1 MFHIGI
7 AVQHP
12 PLPEPHQLS
21 ELGIDFIRQCLDI
34 DPDKRPSAEE
44 LMLHPWIQ
52 EATAQISAAYE
63 EESTPPGSYSK
74 GTGSPAYDDSSYS
87 QEPEGNS
94 GTIAEEDEG
103 EEEEYNHQGEDGDY
117 AQEEDQEEG
126 YDADGIAEVPQEDYF
141 GDDSAGTRTYGED
154 AEQSYEASNG
164 ELGSLEEEPEEEEEG
179 N

>member
-63 EESTPPGSYSK
+63 EESTPPGSYIRSD
-74 GTGSPAYDDSSYS
+74 TSYS
-87 QEPEGNS
+87 RDGEGMS
-94 GTIAEEDEG
+94 RTIEEVVEEG
-103 EEEEYNHQGEDGDY
+103 EEEGETVHGEYHHQLEDGDY
-117 AQEEDQEEG
+117 QGEEEDGTRDDDGDEEG
-126 YDADGIAEVPQEDYF
+126 EGEEGGEYYQEKE
-141 GDDSAGTRTYGED
+141 GEENGQ
-154 AEQSYEASNG
+154 APYEAGPG
-164 ELGSLEEEPEEEEEG
+164 ELGILAEQPEEEEE
-179 N
+179 

>member
-63 EESTPPGSYSK
+63 EESTPPGSYTRGSSD
-74 GTGSPAYDDSSYS
+74 TGYARDG
-87 QEPEGNS
+87 EGVTQ
-94 GTIAEEDEG
+94 TIEEIVEEG
-103 EEEEYNHQGEDGDY
+103 EEEGQEENGVYHHQGEDGDY
-117 AQEEDQEEG
+117 LGEEEATG
-126 YDADGIAEVPQEDYF
+126 YDADGAIEEEEEEE
-141 GDDSAGTRTYGED
+141 GEG
-154 AEQSYEASNG
+154 EYYEEEGETYEAGPG
-164 ELGSLEEEPEEEEEG
+164 ELGILAEQPEEEEE
-179 N
+179 

>member
-63 EESTPPGSYSK
+63 EESTPTGSYSK
-74 GTGSPAYDDSSYS
+74 ASSENGYGREAEGSSR
-87 QEPEGNS
+87 
-94 GTIAEEDEG
+94 TIEEAA
-103 EEEEYNHQGEDGDY
+103 EEEETDETRSNQGADYHHQLEDGNYLGD
-117 AQEEDQEEG
+117 EDTIG
-126 YDADGIAEVPQEDYF
+126 NFDADGIANDDEEEEEGEYYEEED
-141 GDDSAGTRTYGED
+141 SQAM
-154 AEQSYEASNG
+154 YEAGHG
-164 ELGSLEEEPEEEEEG
+164 ELGSLAEQPEEEEEEEE
-179 N
+179 